1 MPEPIL
7 QLRVGLLHIAPPI
20 WRRLQVPGE
29 YSFWDLHVAIQSAV
43 CPVHPK
49 DDDARRRCQG
59 RGGHETNSGLHWSLS
74 TARGVIG
81 CRSSFVAGTARP

>member
-1 MPEPIL
+1 
-7 QLRVGLLHIAPPI
+7 
-20 WRRLQVPGE
+20 
-29 YSFWDLHVAIQSAV
+29 
-43 CPVHPK
+43 VHLK

-81 CRSSFVAGTARP
+81 CRSSSVAGTARP